1 MTWRLTG
8 IVLFTLATSLPAQAD
23 VTREIDHLLG
33 FIEESGCTF
42 VRNGD
47 AHDSVEARKHIEKKY
62 DYAGRWIETAEQF
75 VEYTATRS
83 SISGE
88 RYVVN
93 CGGYEQPS
101 AEWLLSELDNYR
113 STSGAE

>member
-8 IVLFTLATSLPAQAD
+8 VFLFVVAASLPARAD
-23 VTREIDHLLG
+23 TVREVAHLLA

-47 AHDSVEARKHIEKKY
+47 AHDAAKAREHIENKY
-62 DYAGRWIETAEQF
+62 DYARRWIETAEQF

-88 RYVVN
+88 PYVVN
-93 CGGYEQPS
+93 CGGHEQPS
-101 AEWLLSELDNYR
+101 AEWLLSELQEFR
-113 STSGAE
+113 SATGAE